1 MATQMQFKVYLEGN
15 HMAAW
20 TFRKKKQQ
28 QSRVFLALFFM
39 FTLMWITENEL
50 KQVIENKGDE
60 QLTLI
65 EIQSGG
71 EKMRN
76 ASSQQGV
83 ASKVKMSSDEK

>member
-28 QSRVFLALFFM
+28 QSRVFLAS
-39 FTLMWITENEL
+39 LMWVTENEL

-76 ASSQQGV
+76 ASSQQGA
-83 ASKVKMSSDEK
+83 ASKVKMSGGEK